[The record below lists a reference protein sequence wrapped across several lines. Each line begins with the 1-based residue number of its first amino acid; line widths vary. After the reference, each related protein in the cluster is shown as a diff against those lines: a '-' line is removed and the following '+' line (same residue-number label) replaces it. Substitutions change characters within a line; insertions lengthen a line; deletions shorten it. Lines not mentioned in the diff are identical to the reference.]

1 MKVRFPLDPLGL
13 LSIALVLSLWQLAAW
28 RYDSV
33 LFPGPWTTAV
43 TVFENFPVI
52 LAELGNTLRRALI
65 AFGLSVLVMVP
76 FGIACGRMRL
86 LGMIVDPILE
96 FLITIPPPAV
106 IPVVMVLAGVG
117 DVAKIA
123 VISYA
128 MIPNILINTI
138 ETVRQAPPMLDR
150 VGRSLRLNRLESM
163 VSIDLPAALPGIVT
177 GLRLGVTAA
186 MLVTITS
193 EMLLSTNGLGAFV
206 QRSQES
212 LQVATGLAGVV
223 AIAIMGLV
231 INIGLRLVEE
241 RFLFWH
247 YRVRIS
253 DVGGVD
259 DASER
264 TPLAA
269 RAATLGAWAVSRT
282 RHLIPGRD
290 SYRPERHYMRGPG
303 PRARSKLTDSDNVSP
318 GVANVPDEPRPRD
331 R

>member
-1 MKVRFPLDPLGL
+1 MRMRLPFDPLGL
-13 LSIALVLSLWQLAAW
+13 LSIAIVLSLWQLAAW

-43 TVFENFPVI
+43 TFLDNLPAI
-52 LAELGNTLRRALI
+52 LTELFNTLRRALI
-65 AFGLSVLVMVP
+65 AFGLSVLIMIP
-76 FGIACGRMRL
+76 FGIACGRIRV

-117 DVAKIA
+117 DAAKIA

-150 VGRSLRLNRLESM
+150 IGRSLRLSRIESM
-163 VSIDLPAALPGIVT
+163 ALIDLPAALPGIVT

-212 LQVATGLAGVV
+212 LQVATGLAGIV

-231 INIGLRLVEE
+231 INMGLRLFED
-241 RFLFWH
+241 RLLFWH
-247 YRVRIS
+247 YRVKFS
-253 DVGGVD
+253 EVGAVD
-259 DASER
+259 DAAGGI
-264 TPLAA
+264 PLAT
-269 RAATLGAWAVSRT
+269 RAATIGAWAMQRT
-282 RHLIPGRD
+282 RDLLPTRD

-303 PRARSKLTDSDNVSP
+303 PRSLKKTPES
-318 GVANVPDEPRPRD
+318 GK
-331 R
+331 

>member
-1 MKVRFPLDPLGL
+1 MRTRSPIDPWALF
-13 LSIALVLSLWQLAAW
+13 SITLVFALWQLAAW
-28 RYDSV
+28 RYNSV

-43 TVFENFPVI
+43 TIMDNFQAI
-52 LAELGNTLRRALI
+52 FTELINTLRRAFI

-76 FGIACGRMRL
+76 FGIACGRIRP

-117 DVAKIA
+117 DAAKIA

-128 MIPNILINTI
+128 MIPSLLINTI

-163 VSIDLPAALPGIVT
+163 AFIDLPAALPGIVT
-177 GLRLGVTAA
+177 GMRLGVSAA

-206 QRSQES
+206 SRSQES
-212 LQVATGLAGVV
+212 LQVAAGLAGIV

-241 RFLFWH
+241 RLLFWH

-253 DVGGVD
+253 DDGTAGD
-259 DASER
+259 IAPR

-269 RAATLGAWAVSRT
+269 KAAAFGAGVANWT
-282 RHLIPGRD
+282 GRVLPKRN

-303 PRARSKLTDSDNVSP
+303 PRSLNKSTDTNE
-318 GVANVPDEPRPRD
+318 GK
-331 R
+331 

>member
-1 MKVRFPLDPLGL
+1 MRRRSLFDPWAL

-28 RYDSV
+28 RYNSV
-33 LFPGPWTTAV
+33 LFPGPWTTAA
-43 TVFENFPVI
+43 TFLENLPAI
-52 LAELGNTLRRALI
+52 LTELFNTLRRAFI
-65 AFGLSVLVMVP
+65 AFGLSVLIMVP
-76 FGIACGRMRL
+76 FGIACGRIRV

-117 DVAKIA
+117 DAAKIA

-150 VGRSLRLNRLESM
+150 IGRSLRLNRFESM
-163 VSIDLPAALPGIVT
+163 ALIDLPAALPGIVT

-212 LQVATGLAGVV
+212 LQVSTGLAGIV

-231 INIGLRLVEE
+231 INMGLRLVED
-241 RFLFWH
+241 RLLFWH
-247 YRVRIS
+247 YRVRLS
-253 DVGGVD
+253 EVGAVD
-259 DASER
+259 DALGG

-269 RAATLGAWAVSRT
+269 RAATIGAWAMQRT
-282 RHLIPGRD
+282 RHLLPSRD

-303 PRARSKLTDSDNVSP
+303 PRARSRLTKSDNVP
-318 GVANVPDEPRPRD
+318 AGDANGRD
-331 R
+331 DQDP

>member
-1 MKVRFPLDPLGL
+1 MRRRLPIDPWGL

-28 RYDSV
+28 RYNSV

-43 TVFENFPVI
+43 TFLDNLPAI
-52 LAELGNTLRRALI
+52 LTELFNTLRRALI
-65 AFGLSVLVMVP
+65 AFGLSVLIMVP
-76 FGIACGRMRL
+76 FGIACGRIRV

-117 DVAKIA
+117 DAAKIA

-163 VSIDLPAALPGIVT
+163 VLIDLPAALPGIVT

-212 LQVATGLAGVV
+212 LQVATGLAGIV

-231 INIGLRLVEE
+231 INMGLRVFEDRL
-241 RFLFWH
+241 LFWH
-247 YRVRIS
+247 YRVKLS
-253 DVGGVD
+253 EVGAVD
-259 DASER
+259 DAAGGI
-264 TPLAA
+264 PLAA
-269 RAATLGAWAVSRT
+269 RAATIGAWAMQRT
-282 RHLIPGRD
+282 RRLLPARN
-290 SYRPERHYMRGPG
+290 SYRPELHYMRGPG
-303 PRARSKLTDSDNVSP
+303 PRSLKKTP
-318 GVANVPDEPRPRD
+318 EG
-331 R
+331 